1 MIFNI
6 NTEHKKKSN
15 KVYLFSPND
24 AHTEITGG
32 WERTGWVGSVTVS
45 DTLNFSSG
53 SGSLRS
59 NAATVN
65 AIDMTPYNTLFIV
78 VSSVSNCNA
87 YLYSQRGTKFNLH
100 TGENT
105 FDISKVTGA
114 DYLYIASIDS
124 DGGSCKISEIWLE

>member
-1 MIFNI
+1 MGHFSKDKLDALQNEACEMLRKNPGLSFCAISKQLGLGD
-6 NTEHKKKSN
+6 NT
-15 KVYLFSPND
+15 VRRWYRND
-24 AHTEITGG
+24 
-32 WERTGWVGSVTVS
+32 
-45 DTLNFSSG
+45 L
-53 SGSLRS
+53 
-59 NAATVN
+59 
-65 AIDMTPYNTLFIV
+65 
-78 VSSVSNCNA
+78 SSVSNCNA